1 MIKVLIVD
9 DERLIR
15 IAMRNIVDWEGLDC
29 EVIGYEKDGVEALK
43 KIENEHI
50 DLIITD
56 LKMPN
61 LDGIG
66 LIKELKKKN
75 ISSKIVVLSNH
86 GDYELVRMAMK
97 EGAFDYLLKVT
108 IERKDIEDLINQIK
122 DDKNINENKK
132 INFIE
137 SKEIEVFDTEELK
150 NNLNFI
156 KKYNEIDDNEFIKS
170 IKNAGISKT
179 LESDYKISYFNVD
192 NIKKIYNSKIKERS
206 NLKINIK
213 NIIEESISKDLNYRI
228 IFINNHSGIIIF
240 YNLKEENLILIN
252 NYISKNINQYLNI
265 KITIALSKKYKG
277 LEKFKKCFK
286 ETIDFFEW
294 RFYLGENSF
303 IDCENVCEF
312 KKIDYTA
319 ITYPMEIIKNIRERN
334 FDENYDLCKNI
345 LKYSIKNNCNPNDI
359 KEIFKFIFSNI
370 EGDEIQK
377 GIKKADK
384 FNEIRKELDICRY
397 ISSLEECLYNELIN
411 IENLI
416 KENNKTYRREIE
428 IIVDY
433 IDKNI
438 GKKISLA
445 MLAKTVNMNE
455 SYLSRIFKSETGKN
469 ITYFINE
476 RKMNKAIELLS
487 NKDVMVKQAALM
499 VGIDDQFYFN
509 KLFKKFYGIN
519 PSEFKKKCCI

>member
-15 IAMRNIVDWEGLDC
+15 IAMRNIVDWEGLGC
-29 EVIGYEKDGVEALK
+29 KVIGYEKDGIEALK
-43 KIENEHI
+43 KLENEYA

-61 LDGIG
+61 LDGISF
-66 LIKELKKKN
+66 IKEIKKRK
-75 ISSKIVVLSNH
+75 ILSKIVVLSNH

-108 IERKDIEDLINQIK
+108 IERKDIEDIVKQVK
-122 DDKNINENKK
+122 DDKCNLNKEVKEIEN
-132 INFIE
+132 
-137 SKEIEVFDTEELK
+137 KEIEVFDTEEFK

-156 KKYNEIDDNEFIKS
+156 KKYNEIEDNEFIKS
-170 IKNAGISKT
+170 IRNAGISNI
-179 LESDYKISYFNVD
+179 LEDNYKISYFNVD
-192 NIKKIYNSKIKERS
+192 NIRKIYNSKIKEKS
-206 NLKINIK
+206 NLKINIR
-213 NIIEESISKDLNYRI
+213 NIIEESISKDLNYKI

-240 YNLKEENLILIN
+240 YNLKEDSLIQIN

-265 KITIALSKKYKG
+265 TITIVLSKCYKG
-277 LEKFKKCFK
+277 LKNFKKCFK
-286 ETIDFFEW
+286 ETINLFELS
-294 RFYLGENSF
+294 FYLGENSL
-303 IDCENVCEF
+303 IDCEKANDF
-312 KKIDYTA
+312 KEIDYTA

-334 FDENYDLCKNI
+334 FKKNYELCKKI
-345 LKYSIKNNCNPNDI
+345 LKYSIENNCNPNDI

-370 EGDEIQK
+370 EGYEIQK

-384 FNEIRKELDICRY
+384 FNEIRKEIDKCKY
-397 ISSLEECLYNELIN
+397 ISSLEEYLYKEFID
-411 IENLI
+411 IESWI

-438 GKKISLA
+438 DKKISLT
-445 MLAKTVNMNE
+445 MLAKKVNMNE
-455 SYLSRIFKSETGKN
+455 SYLSRIFKNETGKN

-476 RKMNKAIELLS
+476 RKMNKALELLS
-487 NKDVMVKQAALM
+487 KKDIMVKQASLM

-519 PSEFKKKCCI
+519 PSEFKKKCFV